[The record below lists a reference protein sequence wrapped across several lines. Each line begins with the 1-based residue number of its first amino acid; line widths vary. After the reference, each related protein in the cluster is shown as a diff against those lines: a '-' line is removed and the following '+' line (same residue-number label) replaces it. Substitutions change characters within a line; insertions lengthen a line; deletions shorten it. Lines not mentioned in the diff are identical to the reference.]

1 MGGNA
6 TPFKPLQDK
15 AHLPTG
21 SRQVIPTVLL
31 VTILLDP
38 GATHNN
44 LHQPAKIT
52 WKLQDGLTQDVLNLI
67 TEVHPPNT
75 W

>member
-6 TPFKPLQDK
+6 APFKPLQDK
-15 AHLPTG
+15 AHPLTG
-21 SRQVIPTVLL
+21 SRQIILTVLL

-38 GATHNN
+38 GATHDNPR
-44 LHQPAKIT
+44 QPAKIT
-52 WKLQDGLTQDVLNLI
+52 WKLQDGLTREVLNLI